1 MCLKLCAVPPIMG
14 PVVSM
19 ISSAM
24 LMQVQTFE
32 RGKGI
37 GSEGIHR
44 EEVEMN
50 EGWKFC
56 LLKTGKRL

>member
-32 RGKGI
+32 RGKGSESGVK
-37 GSEGIHR
+37 GSTGR
-44 EEVEMN
+44 R
-50 EGWKFC
+50 WK
-56 LLKTGKRL
+56 